1 MNDLYIF
8 SYNHEF
14 TEGLFGQLFPQL
26 LELLNFLT
34 INKHI
39 NNNTKIAFNLNAQA
53 YDNVVPT
60 HIVPNNIF
68 TIEQLNN
75 PIKINLRQFKLQNSK
90 QLDFK
95 FNEQS
100 YLQANNIFNQWFHFS
115 DSIIHKIPTIPKLHT
130 YILGIHYRGTDKNID
145 NIQSNNMDIHNFIK
159 IIYDFLS
166 KNTYYQTIVLCSD
179 SKNAIDLITSHFN
192 TYTIILYQQDRID
205 ENIDHQNLALFQ
217 KAKLLDQTTK
227 FNMIESCIIDML
239 LLTKAHTIIKT
250 SSALSCFSKIIN
262 PNIKIYTTSAM
273 KQPFFPCGVVEK
285 YKTNDS
291 YINQILDIT
300 MKGHLY
306 NI

>member
-1 MNDLYIF
+1 MNDYYIF

-39 NNNTKIAFNLNAQA
+39 NHNTKIAFNLNAEA

-60 HIVPNNIF
+60 HIVPKNIY

-75 PIKINLRQFKLQNSK
+75 PIKINLRHFKLQYSK
-90 QLDFK
+90 QLEFD
-95 FNEQS
+95 FNEHS
-100 YLQANNIFNQWFHFS
+100 YLQANNVFNQWFHFS
-115 DSIIHKIPTIPKLHT
+115 NSIIHKIPNIPSIYT
-130 YILGIHYRGTDKNID
+130 NILGIHYRGTDKNID
-145 NIQSNNMDIHNFIK
+145 NIQSNNMDIDNFIK
-159 IIYDFLS
+159 IIYDFLV
-166 KNTYYQTIVLCSD
+166 KNTYYQTIILCSD
-179 SKNAIDLITSHFN
+179 SKNAIDIISNYFHN
-192 TYTIILYQQDRID
+192 YKIILYNQDRID
-205 ENIDHQNLALFQ
+205 ENIDHKNLALFQ
-217 KAKLLDQTTK
+217 KAKLLDKNTK

-262 PNIKIYTTSAM
+262 PNIKIFTTSAM

-285 YKTNDS
+285 YKTNDLF
-291 YINQILDIT
+291 INKILDNT